1 MLKFNDSLHHF
12 SISLN
17 EQSKEFWKEVKQH
30 SSPAGQWMIDFAKL
44 EANTWI
50 GRNKAE
56 WSLPWDLKILDR
68 FKMPAYDSTFKKDWT
83 QITDERANEIKKS
96 IQKENKK
103 FCVLYS
109 GGIDS
114 LLITTAL
121 LKNLS
126 KEELKNVCFYCNTA
140 SVIENPK
147 FYKKY
152 IDGKFVTINS
162 TKYLTEDVIAMGYTI
177 ISSMAG
183 DTLCGSRS
191 WGDLHNNLYYYIK
204 ELSIASKQNIINHWP
219 MAHNPDVHYTL
230 FKDLIISFYVGLYAD
245 GDFNKAKILGEIYYD
260 KIQKNI
266 QTSDVPVHSLFDFFW
281 WNLFN
286 IKYINIA
293 VRTYTHDNFKNDF
306 EYIDKNMLD
315 WYNTVDYQKW
325 SMVNN
330 NNGEK
335 IHIDVNFAQSSL
347 KWCAKKYIYDFD
359 KNDWYLY
366 YKQKLPSGEMQKLRE
381 KNHLANN
388 TNTPMTFFAITEKLK
403 PVYLFDEGVKDY
415 VIHHFAK
422 FKKDW

>member
-12 SISLN
+12 HILQNKQTKNFWN
-17 EQSKEFWKEVKQH
+17 EVRQNSGT
-30 SSPAGQWMIDFAKL
+30 AGQWMIDFSRL

-50 GRNKAE
+50 SRNSSE
-56 WSLPWDLKILDR
+56 WSLPWPIKILDR
-68 FKMPAYDSTFKKDWT
+68 FKMPKYDSNFQKSWT
-83 QITDERANEIKKS
+83 QVTDERAIEVKKI

-114 LLITTAL
+114 LLISTAL

-126 KEELKNVCFYCNTA
+126 KEELKNISFYCNTA

-152 IDGKFVTINS
+152 IHEKFNIINS
-162 TKYLTEDVIAMGYTI
+162 TKYLAEDVIAMGYTI
-177 ISSMAG
+177 ISSMSG
-183 DTLCGSRS
+183 DTLCGSKS
-191 WGDLHNNLYYYIK
+191 WGDLTNNFYYYIK
-204 ELSIASKQNIINHWP
+204 ELSTESKKNITNHWP
-219 MAHNPDVHYTL
+219 MAHDPDIHYSV
-230 FKDLIISFYVGLYAD
+230 FKDLIISFYLGIYVKEE
-245 GDFNKAKILGEIYYD
+245 FNERKAVGEIYYD

-293 VRTYTHDNFKNDF
+293 TRGYSNDNFKNDF
-306 EYIDKNMLD
+306 DYIDKNMFD
-315 WYNTVDYQKW
+315 WYNTIDYQKW

-335 IHIDVNFAQSSL
+335 INRNINLANSSL
-347 KWCAKKYIYDFD
+347 KWCVKKYIHDFD
-359 KNDWYLY
+359 KNEWYLY
-366 YKQKLPSGEMQKLRE
+366 YKQKLASGENQKVRD
-381 KNHLANN
+381 KSHLANSR
-388 TNTPMTFFAITEKLK
+388 TNPMTYFATTEHLK
-403 PVYLFDEGVKDY
+403 TVYLSDKGVKEY
-415 VIHHFAK
+415 IFQHFAQ